1 MQERR
6 CFTQIY
12 ADCVSGGS
20 RTQSSPLFSV
30 VCDYLDTNQKSK
42 IQNPESKTL
51 PVHFSAILVILQL
64 PTITAMIYHSRVVSI
79 GGLPLGGDY
88 PIRIQS
94 MTNTNTLGT
103 RATVDQAIRMIEAG
117 SELVRIT
124 APGPK
129 EAANLGVIKAELIK
143 RGYRVPLIAD
153 IHFNPGA
160 AEIAARLVEKVRI
173 NPGNYS
179 DRPSPGKNSWS
190 VQEYQLELERIA
202 EKLTPLL
209 GICREY
215 GTAIRIGVNHGS
227 LSQRMMSR
235 YGDTA
240 EGMVQSALEFTR
252 ICHQQG
258 FHNLVL
264 SLKSSNVS
272 VMVEACRQL
281 AEQLTQ
287 EGLNYPLHLG
297 VTEAGDGEDG
307 RLKSASGIGALL
319 ARGIGDTIR
328 VSLTEAPEAEL
339 PVARAIVS
347 RFHQNLPDGTI
358 TRQIRPDL
366 AVSKEINGKRETAAS
381 GPLGGKNPVA
391 VLLKQGNQLLL
402 AGENGE
408 ITPLPHRLVHAGQ
421 AIPEIHQPLMI
432 LAEEEYLKAHL
443 PVLMET
449 LAGDSTIALLA
460 AAGTTQLRRL
470 ADALQRRN
478 LKNPLILKSPVNAGS
493 AGDLITEISL
503 NPGNLL
509 IDGAGDGLCLEAMG
523 DSNETLTSAGFGLL
537 QATRRRVSRTEYIAC
552 PSCGR
557 TLFHIQ
563 ETLQQIKAR
572 TAHLKGL
579 KIGVMGCIVNGP
591 GEMADADFGYVGS
604 GKGKVTL
611 YKGKT
616 PVKRGIPENEAVEA
630 LIALIKESGDWKE
643 AEKV

>member
-1 MQERR
+1 
-6 CFTQIY
+6 
-12 ADCVSGGS
+12 
-20 RTQSSPLFSV
+20 
-30 VCDYLDTNQKSK
+30 
-42 IQNPESKTL
+42 
-51 PVHFSAILVILQL
+51 
-64 PTITAMIYHSRVVSI
+64 MIYQSRVVYI
-79 GGLPLGGDY
+79 GSLPLGGSH
-88 PIRIQS
+88 PIRLQS
-94 MTNTNTLGT
+94 MTNTNTLDT
-103 RATVDQAIRMIEAG
+103 RSTVEQAIRMIEAG

-129 EAANLGVIKAELIK
+129 EATNLGVIKAELKK
-143 RGYRVPLIAD
+143 RGFEVPLIAD
-153 IHFNPGA
+153 IHFNPEA

-173 NPGNYS
+173 NPGNYT
-179 DRPSPGKNSWS
+179 DRPSPGKTHWS
-190 VQEYQLELERIA
+190 EQEYQQELEHIA
-202 EKLTPLL
+202 VKLTPLL
-209 GICREY
+209 GICHNY

-227 LSQRMMSR
+227 LSQRILNR

-264 SLKSSNVS
+264 SLKSSNVR

-281 AEQLTQ
+281 AEQLTL

-307 RLKSASGIGALL
+307 RLKSVSGIGALL

-366 AVSKEINGKRETAAS
+366 SVNEEISGIRETVTS

-402 AGENGE
+402 AGEKGDF
-408 ITPLPHRLVHAGQ
+408 TPLPHRLVQAGRPLPGGPQPMMIHADE
-421 AIPEIHQPLMI
+421 A
-432 LAEEEYLKAHL
+432 YLNAHMPAL
-443 PVLMET
+443 TET
-449 LAGDSTIALLA
+449 LANDTTIVLLA
-460 AAGTTQLRRL
+460 EAGTSQLRRL
-470 ADALQRRN
+470 ANALQRRN
-478 LKNPLILKSPVNAGS
+478 LENPLILKSPVVATS
-493 AGDLITEISL
+493 PEDLIAEISL

-509 IDGAGDGLCLEAMG
+509 IDGTGDGLCLEAKG
-523 DSNETLTSAGFGLL
+523 LSTETLTTAGFGLL
-537 QATRRRVSRTEYIAC
+537 QATRRRISRTEYIAC

-557 TLFHIQ
+557 TLFHIE

-572 TAHLKGL
+572 TTHLKGL

-591 GEMADADFGYVGS
+591 GEMADADYGYVGS

-616 PVKRGIPENEAVEA
+616 PVKRGIPEKEAVEA
-630 LIALIKESGDWKE
+630 LIALIKEGGDWKE
-643 AEKV
+643 V

>member
-1 MQERR
+1 
-6 CFTQIY
+6 
-12 ADCVSGGS
+12 
-20 RTQSSPLFSV
+20 
-30 VCDYLDTNQKSK
+30 
-42 IQNPESKTL
+42 
-51 PVHFSAILVILQL
+51 
-64 PTITAMIYHSRVVSI
+64 MIYHSRVVNI
-79 GGLPLGGDY
+79 GSLALGGSH
-88 PIRIQS
+88 PIRLQS
-94 MTNTNTLGT
+94 MTNTNTPDT

-129 EAANLGVIKAELIK
+129 EAAHLGVIKADLKK
-143 RGYRVPLIAD
+143 RGFDVPLIAD
-153 IHFNPGA
+153 IHFNPEA

-173 NPGNYS
+173 NPGNYT
-179 DRPSPGKNSWS
+179 DRPSPGKTCWNE
-190 VQEYQLELERIA
+190 QEYQQELERIA
-202 EKLTPLL
+202 EKLKPLL

-227 LSQRMMSR
+227 LSQRILSR

-240 EGMVQSALEFTR
+240 GGMVQSALEFTR

-264 SLKSSNVS
+264 SLKSSNVR

-281 AEQLTQ
+281 AEQLTL
-287 EGLNYPLHLG
+287 EGMNYPLHLG

-347 RFHQNLPDGTI
+347 RFHQNLPDGSI
-358 TRQIRPDL
+358 IRRIRPDL
-366 AVSKEINGKRETAAS
+366 SVNEEINGIRETVSS

-391 VLLKQGNQLLL
+391 VLLKQGDQLLL
-402 AGENGE
+402 AGEKGE
-408 ITPLPHRLVHAGQ
+408 ITPLPHHLVQAGQ
-421 AIPEIHQPLMI
+421 ALPDNLQPLMI
-432 LAEEEYLKAHL
+432 GADEDYLNARL
-443 PVLMET
+443 PALMDT
-449 LAGDSTIALLA
+449 LAGDDTIALLA
-460 AAGTTQLRRL
+460 GAGTMQLRRL
-470 ADALQRRN
+470 VNALQHKN
-478 LKNPLILKSPVNAGS
+478 LKNPLILKTPVNAES

-509 IDGAGDGLCLEAMG
+509 IDGAGNGLCLEARG
-523 DSNETLTSAGFGLL
+523 LSNETLISAGFGLL
-537 QATRRRVSRTEYIAC
+537 QATRRRITRTEYIAC

-591 GEMADADFGYVGS
+591 GEMADADYGYVGS

-611 YKGKT
+611 YKGKE
-616 PVKRGIPENEAVEA
+616 PVRRGIPESEAVDA
-630 LIALIKESGDWKE
+630 LIALIKEGGDWKE
-643 AEKV
+643 V

>member
-1 MQERR
+1 
-6 CFTQIY
+6 
-12 ADCVSGGS
+12 
-20 RTQSSPLFSV
+20 
-30 VCDYLDTNQKSK
+30 
-42 IQNPESKTL
+42 
-51 PVHFSAILVILQL
+51 
-64 PTITAMIYHSRVVSI
+64 MIYQSRVVNI
-79 GGLPLGGDY
+79 GSLPLGGSH
-88 PIRIQS
+88 PIRLQS
-94 MTNTNTLGT
+94 MTNTNTLDT
-103 RATVDQAIRMIEAG
+103 RSTVEQAIRMIEAG

-129 EAANLGVIKAELIK
+129 EATNLGVIKAELKK
-143 RGYRVPLIAD
+143 RGFEVPLIAD
-153 IHFNPGA
+153 IHFNPEA

-173 NPGNYS
+173 NPGNYT
-179 DRPSPGKNSWS
+179 DRPSPGKTHWS
-190 VQEYQLELERIA
+190 EQEYQQELEHIA
-202 EKLTPLL
+202 VKLTPLL
-209 GICREY
+209 GICRNY

-227 LSQRMMSR
+227 LSQRILSR

-264 SLKSSNVS
+264 SLKSSNVR

-281 AEQLTQ
+281 AEQLTL

-307 RLKSASGIGALL
+307 RLKSVSGIGALL

-366 AVSKEINGKRETAAS
+366 SVNEEISGIRETVTS

-402 AGENGE
+402 AGEKGDF
-408 ITPLPHRLVHAGQ
+408 TPLPHRLVQAGR
-421 AIPEIHQPLMI
+421 PLPGSPQPLMI
-432 LAEEEYLKAHL
+432 HADEAFLNAHMPAL
-443 PVLMET
+443 TET
-449 LAGDSTIALLA
+449 LANDTTIVLLA
-460 AAGTTQLRRL
+460 EAGTTQLRRL
-470 ADALQRRN
+470 ANALQRRN
-478 LKNPLILKSPVNAGS
+478 LENPLILKSPVVATS
-493 AGDLITEISL
+493 PEDLIAEISL

-509 IDGAGDGLCLEAMG
+509 IDGAGDGLCLEAKG
-523 DSNETLTSAGFGLL
+523 LTTETLTTAGFGLL
-537 QATRRRVSRTEYIAC
+537 QATRRRISRTEYIAC

-557 TLFHIQ
+557 TLFHIE

-591 GEMADADFGYVGS
+591 GEMADADYGYVGS

-616 PVKRGIPENEAVEA
+616 PVKRGIPEKEAVEA
-630 LIALIKESGDWKE
+630 LIALIKEGGDWKE
-643 AEKV
+643 V